1 MGQGSR
7 LIVYTI
13 PQCHRC
19 EELKRWLREHG
30 VNFEER
36 LMDTEARV
44 ELIMKNVFGDPPIIE
59 MGERVISYEGF
70 FKDEALDEERLREV
84 LGPEEG

>member
-1 MGQGSR
+1 MRQGSR

-30 VNFEER
+30 IGFEEMT
-36 LMDTEARV
+36 MDTEVRV
-44 ELIMKNVFGDPPIIE
+44 ELIMKDVFGDPPIIE
-59 MGERVISYEGF
+59 LGSRTTSYEEF
-70 FKDEALDEERLREV
+70 FKGEALDEERLREV
-84 LGPEEG
+84 IRAEEE

>member
-1 MGQGSR
+1 MSQGSR

-30 VNFEER
+30 IGFEER
-36 LMDTEARV
+36 LMDTDARV
-44 ELIMKNVFGDPPIIE
+44 ELIMRDVFGDPPIIE
-59 MGERVISYEGF
+59 MGTRTVPYEAF
-70 FKDEALDEERLREV
+70 FKDEALDEERLMEV
-84 LGPEEG
+84 LRAEEA

>member
-1 MGQGSR
+1 MDKPSR

-30 VNFEER
+30 MSFEER
-36 LMDTEARV
+36 TMDTEARV
-44 ELIMKNVFGDPPIIE
+44 ELIMRNVFGDPPIIE
-59 MGERVISYEGF
+59 LGARTVSHEGF
-70 FKDEALDEERLREV
+70 FRDEALDEERLMEV
-84 LGPEEG
+84 LGAEEG